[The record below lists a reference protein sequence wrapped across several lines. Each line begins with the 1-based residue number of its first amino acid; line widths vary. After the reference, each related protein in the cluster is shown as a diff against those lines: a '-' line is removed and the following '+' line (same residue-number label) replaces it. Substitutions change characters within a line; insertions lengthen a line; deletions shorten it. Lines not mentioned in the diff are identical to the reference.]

1 MRPGRGE
8 QSSPSGPAAAA
19 EAMLPATQLGL
30 LSPAEANR
38 WLLSVVRALVF
49 SLGICTLSRV
59 SGVPMP
65 GRS

>member
-8 QSSPSGPAAAA
+8 QSSPSGPAAA

-38 WLLSVVRALVF
+38 CLLSVVRALVF

>member
-8 QSSPSGPAAAA
+8 QSSPSGLAAA